1 MKSYLEMELPEIQ
14 DETDARFYSTVEK
27 LATQM
32 QEFSDQVNSIKPLL
46 EKRFLEKGTDT
57 LKKERL
63 FDAPT
68 TRACDEEVK
77 LIFTSTNGLA
87 VQIRSTLK
95 NLQDI
100 VNSTED
106 GGKKHV
112 YDTTIAGIY
121 HRFKGQLER
130 YHQMQLDYDRKSKD
144 RLFRE
149 AKILMPEA
157 SDDELQQAV
166 ESGQVQTL
174 AYDKIMMN
182 DQKHIE
188 ARTALAL
195 LQEQQQELLSLET
208 SINELHSL
216 FLEVTSLLKSQED
229 PLLKLQEDTEPVRK
243 HVRAALQDLR
253 EGEHDVRDRRRR
265 KIIFWSTVTG
275 TALVG
280 AAITIAPLFAFA

>member
-1 MKSYLEMELPEIQ
+1 MKTYLEIEPPEIQ
-14 DETDARFYSTVEK
+14 DETDARFYNTVEK
-27 LATQM
+27 LAMQM
-32 QEFSDQVNSIKPLL
+32 QEFSDQVNSVKPLL

-68 TRACDEEVK
+68 TRAYDEEVRH
-77 LIFTSTNGLA
+77 IFSSTNGLA

-95 NLQDI
+95 VLQDVI
-100 VNSTED
+100 SSTTNE
-106 GGKKHV
+106 GKKRV
-112 YDTTIAGIY
+112 YDTTISAIY
-121 HRFKGQLER
+121 HRFRGQLER
-130 YHQMQLDYDRKSKD
+130 YHQLQLDYDQKSKD

-149 AKILMPEA
+149 AKILLPEA
-157 SDDELQQAV
+157 SEEELLQAV
-166 ESGQVQTL
+166 ELGQVQTL

-195 LQEQQQELLSLET
+195 LQEQQQELLSLEA

-216 FLEVTSLLKSQED
+216 FLEVTNLMKSQED
-229 PLLKLQEDTEPVRK
+229 PLLKLQEDLQPVRN
-243 HVRAALQDLR
+243 HVRNALDDLK
-253 EGEHDVRDRRRR
+253 EGEKDVRDRRRR